1 MLIVG
6 LTGGYASGK
15 STVAKMFVELGGV
28 LIDAD
33 RLAREVVK
41 PDKQAWFEII
51 AHFGK
56 GILLKNRELDRK
68 ALGEIVFRSE
78 AERERLNA
86 IVHPRVLEEELKAIE
101 EIKERARDAIVILSV
116 PLLIESGHYKNC
128 DKIVVVTV
136 DKDIQIKR
144 LIERDGFSREEAI
157 RRISA
162 QMPLSEKATYA
173 DFVIDNSGSIQE
185 TELQVKDVFK
195 RLRRLQPDIPV
206 ALH

>member
-15 STVAKMFVELGGV
+15 STVAKMFVELGAV

-33 RLAREVVK
+33 RLAREVVR
-41 PDKQAWFEII
+41 PDKQAWFEIV

-56 GILLKNRELDRK
+56 GILLKNREIDRK

-86 IVHPRVLEEELKAIE
+86 IVHPRVLDEELRAIE
-101 EIKERARDAIVILSV
+101 EIKNREPDAIIILSV

-136 DKDIQIKR
+136 DKDTQIKR
-144 LIERDGFSREEAI
+144 LMERDGFSREDSA

-162 QMPLSEKATYA
+162 QMPLSEKVTYA
-173 DFVIDNSGSIQE
+173 DFVIDNSGSRQE
-185 TELQVKDVFK
+185 TELQVKEVFK
-195 RLRRLQPDIPV
+195 KLRMLKP
-206 ALH
+206 

>member
-1 MLIVG
+1 LLKVG

-15 STVAKMFVELGGV
+15 STVAKMFVELGAT

-33 RLAREVVK
+33 KLAREVVK
-41 PDKQAWFEII
+41 PDKQAWFEIV

-56 GILLKNRELDRK
+56 GILLKNGEIDRK
-68 ALGEIVFRSE
+68 ALGEIVFGSD

-86 IVHPRVLEEELKAIE
+86 IVHPRVLDEELKAIE
-101 EIKERARDAIVILSV
+101 EIKGRGLDAILILSV
-116 PLLIESGHYKNC
+116 PLLIESGHYRQC

-136 DKDIQIKR
+136 DRDTQIKR
-144 LIERDGFSREEAI
+144 LMERDGFSREESL

-162 QMPLSEKATYA
+162 QMPLSEKVTYA

-185 TELQVKDVFK
+185 TEFQVKEVFK
-195 RLRRLQPDIPV
+195 KLRMLKP
-206 ALH
+206 

>member
-1 MLIVG
+1 MLKVG

-15 STVAKMFVELGGV
+15 STVAKMFVELGAT

-33 RLAREVVK
+33 KLAREVVK
-41 PDKQAWFEII
+41 PDKQAWFEIV

-56 GILLKNRELDRK
+56 GILLKNREIDRK
-68 ALGEIVFRSE
+68 ALGEIVFGSD

-86 IVHPRVLEEELKAIE
+86 IVHPRVLDEELKAIE
-101 EIKERARDAIVILSV
+101 EIKGRGLDAILILSV
-116 PLLIESGHYKNC
+116 PLLIESGHYRQC

-136 DKDIQIKR
+136 DRDTQIKR
-144 LIERDGFSREEAI
+144 LMERDGFSRKESL

-162 QMPLSEKATYA
+162 QMPLSEKVTYA

-185 TELQVKDVFK
+185 TEFQVKEVFK
-195 RLRRLQPDIPV
+195 KLRMLKP
-206 ALH
+206 

>member
-6 LTGGYASGK
+6 LTGSYASGK
-15 STVAKMFVELGGV
+15 STAAKMFVELGAI

-41 PDKQAWFEII
+41 PDKQAWFEIV

-56 GILLKNRELDRK
+56 GILLKNREIDRK
-68 ALGEIVFRSE
+68 ALGEIVFGCD

-86 IVHPRVLEEELKAIE
+86 IVHPRVLDEELKAIE
-101 EIKERARDAIVILSV
+101 EIKDREPDAIVILSV

-136 DKDIQIKR
+136 DRDTQIKR
-144 LIERDGFSREEAI
+144 LIERDGFSREESI

-162 QMPLSEKATYA
+162 QMPLSEKLTYA
-173 DFVIDNSGSIQE
+173 DYVIDNSGSIQE
-185 TELQVKDVFK
+185 TDLQVKDVFK
-195 RLRRLQPDIPV
+195 RLRILKP
-206 ALH
+206 

>member
-15 STVAKMFVELGGV
+15 STVAKMFVELGAT

-41 PDKQAWFEII
+41 PDKQAWFEIV

-56 GILLKNRELDRK
+56 GILLKNREIDRK
-68 ALGEIVFRSE
+68 ALGEIVFGSD

-86 IVHPRVLEEELKAIE
+86 IVHPRVLDEELKAIE
-101 EIKERARDAIVILSV
+101 EIKGRGLDAILILSV
-116 PLLIESGHYKNC
+116 PLLIESGHYRQC

-136 DKDIQIKR
+136 DRDTQIKR
-144 LIERDGFSREEAI
+144 LMERDGFSREESL

-162 QMPLSEKATYA
+162 QMPLSEKVTYA

-185 TELQVKDVFK
+185 TELQVKDVFF
-195 RLRRLQPDIPV
+195 RLRRLQPIPPV
-206 ALH
+206 TLR

>member
-41 PDKQAWFEII
+41 PDKQAWLEIV

-56 GILLKNRELDRK
+56 GILLKNREIDRK
-68 ALGEIVFRSE
+68 ALGEIVFGSD

-86 IVHPRVLEEELKAIE
+86 IVHPRVLDEELRAIE
-101 EIKERARDAIVILSV
+101 DIENREPDAIVILSV
-116 PLLIESGHYKNC
+116 PLLIESGHYRQC

-136 DKDIQIKR
+136 DKDTQIKR
-144 LIERDGFSREEAI
+144 LMERDGFSREESV

-162 QMPLSEKATYA
+162 QMPLSEKVTYA
-173 DFVIDNSGSIQE
+173 DFVIDNSGNRQE
-185 TELQVKDVFK
+185 TELQVKEVFK
-195 RLRRLQPDIPV
+195 KLRMLKP
-206 ALH
+206 

>member
-15 STVAKMFVELGGV
+15 STVAKMFVELGAT

-41 PDKQAWFEII
+41 PDKQAWFEIV

-56 GILLKNRELDRK
+56 GILLKSREIDRK
-68 ALGEIVFRSE
+68 TLGEIIFGSK
-78 AERERLNA
+78 AEREKLNA
-86 IVHPRVLEEELKAIE
+86 IVHPRVLDEELKAIE
-101 EIKERARDAIVILSV
+101 EIKGRGLDAILILSV
-116 PLLIESGHYKNC
+116 PLLIESGHYKLC

-136 DKDIQIKR
+136 DKDTQIKR
-144 LIERDGFSREEAI
+144 LMERDGFSREESV

-162 QMPLSEKATYA
+162 QMPLSEKVTYA
-173 DFVIDNSGSIQE
+173 DFVIDNSGSGQE
-185 TELQVKDVFK
+185 TELQVKEVFK
-195 RLRRLQPDIPV
+195 ELRMLKP
-206 ALH
+206 

>member
-15 STVAKMFVELGGV
+15 STVAKLFVELGGV

-33 RLAREVVK
+33 KLAREVVK
-41 PDKQAWFEII
+41 PDKQAWFEIV

-56 GILLKNRELDRK
+56 GILLKNGEIDRK
-68 ALGEIVFRSE
+68 ALGEIVFGSD
-78 AERERLNA
+78 AEREKLNA
-86 IVHPRVLEEELKAIE
+86 IVHPRVLDEELKAIE
-101 EIKERARDAIVILSV
+101 EIKGRGLDAILILSV
-116 PLLIESGHYKNC
+116 PLLIESGHYRQC

-136 DKDIQIKR
+136 DRDTQIKR
-144 LIERDGFSREEAI
+144 LMERDGFSREESL

-162 QMPLSEKATYA
+162 QMPLSEKVTYA

-185 TELQVKDVFK
+185 TEFQVKEVFK
-195 RLRRLQPDIPV
+195 KLRMLKP
-206 ALH
+206 